1 MKSQL
6 AVVLVVLGVAAYA
19 SAGSYGP
26 QGMIQQQYMQPQIYR
41 QQTQMYARQPYVQYA
56 YAQPQV
62 AYGQAGGSGGLLG
75 QSGAATGSII
85 PIVIICKLYN
95 IQYQD
100 LVKYVFSC
108 VHQMFEFMFKYKL
121 KLCFCFAVVIIAI
134 LAPVLIGSLVSS
146 NDVVYSNSK

>member
-26 QGMIQQQYMQPQIYR
+26 QGMIHQQYMRPQIYR
-41 QQTQMYARQPYVQYA
+41 QQAQMYAQQPYVQYA

-75 QSGAATGSII
+75 QSGAAAGSII

-108 VHQMFEFMFKYKL
+108 VLQMFEFML
-121 KLCFCFAVVIIAI
+121 KIQTKILFLFCSCYNCHTCTSPDWVF
-134 LAPVLIGSLVSS
+134 SLQQ
-146 NDVVYSNSK
+146 

>member
-41 QQTQMYARQPYVQYA
+41 QQTQMYAQRPYVQYA

-75 QSGAATGSII
+75 QSGAAAGSII
-85 PIVIICKLYN
+85 PLVIMCKLYN
-95 IQYQD
+95 IQ
-100 LVKYVFSC
+100 
-108 VHQMFEFMFKYKL
+108 
-121 KLCFCFAVVIIAI
+121 
-134 LAPVLIGSLVSS
+134 
-146 NDVVYSNSK
+146 

>member
-26 QGMIQQQYMQPQIYR
+26 HGMIQQQYMQPQIYR

-75 QSGAATGSII
+75 QSGAAAGSII
-85 PIVIICKLYN
+85 PIVIICKLY
-95 IQYQD
+95 IMQYQD

-108 VHQMFEFMFKYKL
+108 VHQMFEFMLKIQKY
-121 KLCFCFAVVIIAI
+121 CFCFAVVIIAI

>member
-75 QSGAATGSII
+75 QSGAAAGSII
-85 PIVIICKLYN
+85 PIVII
-95 IQYQD
+95 
-100 LVKYVFSC
+100 F
-108 VHQMFEFMFKYKL
+108 
-121 KLCFCFAVVIIAI
+121 VIIAI

>member
-26 QGMIQQQYMQPQIYR
+26 HGMIQQQYMQPQIYR
-41 QQTQMYARQPYVQYA
+41 QQAQMYAQRPYVQYA

-75 QSGAATGSII
+75 QSGAAAGSII

-100 LVKYVFSC
+100 LVKYVFCC
-108 VHQMFEFMFKYKL
+108 VHQMFEFMLNIQIKILFL
-121 KLCFCFAVVIIAI
+121 FCSCYNCHTCTSPDWVF
-134 LAPVLIGSLVSS
+134 SLQQ
-146 NDVVYSNSK
+146 